1 MIVIDIG
8 NTNTVLGIFLNKKLL
23 KKSRITSTNIK
34 NFEKNLAIFF
44 NSNFKLLKKSKTKIC
59 LLSSVVPKLNNL
71 VKKITLKYDI
81 IFFNLNSKNLPFK
94 LNIKYDLKKIG
105 ADRLANTIAI
115 INLKYKNSIIVDFG
129 TATTFDVI
137 KNNTYVGGLIFP
149 GISISHNSLIKSAA
163 LLKKIKFVKIKKI
176 VAMGANLRPDE
187 TAVNSWAINE
197 AKGALEFVSFK
208 AAQKDTSKNWPLGK
222 QVLGLLV
229 YQPNIPKENLSKI
242 TAKVLIIA
250 GDKDVIKNQHSVEI
264 FEHIPNA
271 HLCIMPG
278 QTHFATAE
286 NATYFNGI
294 VDTFLSQPFS
304 RPDSDWTKKRK

>member
-34 NFEKNLAIFF
+34 NFEKNLTIFF

-59 LLSSVVPKLNNL
+59 LLSSVVPRLNNL

-176 VAMGANLRPDE
+176 VANSTNESMQAGFYWGYISVVNGIIEKIIDEKKFKPKIILTGGLANIFKSRIKPKPI
-187 TAVNSWAINE
+187 VN
-197 AKGALEFVSFK
+197 
-208 AAQKDTSKNWPLGK
+208 
-222 QVLGLLV
+222 
-229 YQPNIPKENLSKI
+229 ENLTLEGLRIIGKKI
-242 TAKVLIIA
+242 
-250 GDKDVIKNQHSVEI
+250 
-264 FEHIPNA
+264 NA
-271 HLCIMPG
+271 
-278 QTHFATAE
+278 
-286 NATYFNGI
+286 
-294 VDTFLSQPFS
+294 
-304 RPDSDWTKKRK
+304 